1 MLITASELTAL
12 LVLATAASFTP
23 GPNTTLSTAMGAQA
37 GVRHAMPFVCG
48 VPVGWCALLLLS
60 ALGVGATLTQQPQLR
75 GAITALGSGYL
86 LWLAWRLARAPAQLG
101 ALQTQPLRIGF
112 WQGVALQFVNIKGWM
127 LALSIAA
134 GWLND
139 PATLW
144 QRAAL
149 VLPIMAF
156 YGFSSN
162 LLYAWVGSTLRAWLQ
177 VGARMAWFNK
187 GMGGLLAATA
197 LWLLVSNVVA
207 P

>member
-23 GPNTTLSTAMGAQA
+23 GPNTALSTAMGAQA

-139 PATLW
+139 PASLW
-144 QRAAL
+144 PRAAL
-149 VLPIMAF
+149 VLPIMAL

-162 LLYAWVGSTLRAWLQ
+162 LLYAWVGASLRAWLQ

>member
-1 MLITASELTAL
+1 MLIPASELTAL

-23 GPNTTLSTAMGAQA
+23 GPNTTLSTTMGAQA
-37 GVRHAMPFVCG
+37 GVRHALPFTLG

-75 GAITALGSGYL
+75 GLIVSVGSGYL
-86 LWLAWRLARAPAQLG
+86 LWLAWRLARAPSKLSALAQ
-101 ALQTQPLRIGF
+101 TPLRIGF

-144 QRAAL
+144 QRAL
-149 VLPIMAF
+149 WVLPLMAF

-162 LLYAWVGSTLRAWLQ
+162 LLYAWVGSQLRAWLQ

-187 GMGGLLAATA
+187 GMGGLLGATA
-197 LWLLVSNVVA
+197 VWMLLTNVVLT
-207 P
+207 